1 MYTPHYL
8 LQIVGGPFSD
18 SESSEKSQQVI
29 SWISLA
35 AKEKREMA
43 WLVWPT

>member
-18 SESSEKSQQVI
+18 SESSEKSQQAI